1 MADINDLI
9 IQDFNESDDIFT
21 QRKEFTLKIYKLNQL
36 SNITAVTFGRLLFNK
51 IRLNVE
57 YDVEIENLLSILKY

>member
-21 QRKEFTLKIYKLNQL
+21 QRKEFTLKIYKLNNL
-36 SNITAVTFGRLLFNK
+36 SNTTAVTFGRLLFNK

-57 YDVEIENLLSILKY
+57 YEVEIENLLSVLKY